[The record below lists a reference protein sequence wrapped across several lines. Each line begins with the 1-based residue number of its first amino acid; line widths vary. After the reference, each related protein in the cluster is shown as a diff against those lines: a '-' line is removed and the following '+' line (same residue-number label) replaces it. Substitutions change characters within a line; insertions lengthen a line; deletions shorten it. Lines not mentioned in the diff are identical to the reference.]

1 MSYRNF
7 VKLLRPMMI
16 EDDQDDRDFLR
27 DIFESL
33 DYPNQIVFFKDSCM
47 VQDYL
52 LDAKKILYDYFQY

>member
-16 EDDQDDRDFLR
+16 EDDQDDRDFLW

-33 DYPNQIVFFKDSCM
+33 DYPNLIVFFKDSCM
-47 VQDYL
+47 VQGYL
-52 LDAKKILYDYFQY
+52 LDAKKNPL

>member
-1 MSYRNF
+1 
-7 VKLLRPMMI
+7 MMI

>member
-1 MSYRNF
+1 
-7 VKLLRPMMI
+7 MMI

-47 VQDYL
+47 VQDYS
-52 LDAKKILYDYFQY
+52 